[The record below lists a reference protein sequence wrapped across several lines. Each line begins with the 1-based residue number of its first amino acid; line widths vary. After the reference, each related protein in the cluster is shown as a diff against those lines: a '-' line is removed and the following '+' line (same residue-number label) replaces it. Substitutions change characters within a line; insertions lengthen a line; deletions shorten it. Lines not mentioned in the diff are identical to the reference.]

1 MELSG
6 GSAQRLRKPIAK
18 INKIFSKGKS
28 APALNHSSS
37 LSLAT
42 ESRTVDE
49 VDTEQ
54 RPAEAAVSP
63 ELPPPPSSNP
73 PTDTELPEP
82 LPSMSAVQVE
92 PYMGATVAETEP
104 LANTAIQPEI
114 APVAAPARQPNPDGT
129 TNQAAQP
136 RPTLHTKGAPL
147 WNQALEELKKHHSPL
162 YAALE
167 NAMSNIPDSSDRIAS
182 DVFEKIMTKRM
193 LKNPETSGML
203 ERLKR
208 WLPSLAAVRGITMAI
223 SALDPHKIAPIIC
236 ASIFFSIDVSVVCS
250 P

>member
-1 MELSG
+1 MEWSD
-6 GSAQRLRKPIAK
+6 GSAQRLRQPFAK
-18 INKIFSKGKS
+18 VKKILSKGKLV
-28 APALNHSSS
+28 PASNRSSS

-42 ESRTVDE
+42 ESRTADE
-49 VDTEQ
+49 VDTER
-54 RPAEAAVSP
+54 RPPEAAVAP
-63 ELPPPPSSNP
+63 ELPPPSSYP
-73 PTDTELPEP
+73 PTDTEPPEP

-92 PYMGATVAETEP
+92 PYLSATVAETVLLP
-104 LANTAIQPEI
+104 STAIQPEI
-114 APVAAPARQPNPDGT
+114 APVAASARQPNADGT

-136 RPTLHTKGAPL
+136 RPILHTKGAPL

>member
-1 MELSG
+1 MEWSD
-6 GSAQRLRKPIAK
+6 GSAQRLRKPFAK
-18 INKIFSKGKS
+18 VKKILSKGKS
-28 APALNHSSS
+28 VPASNRSSS

-42 ESRTVDE
+42 ESRTADD
-49 VDTEQ
+49 VDTER
-54 RPAEAAVSP
+54 RPPEGAVAP
-63 ELPPPPSSNP
+63 ELPPLPPSHP
-73 PTDTELPEP
+73 PTDTEP
-82 LPSMSAVQVE
+82 LELFPSISAVQVE
-92 PYMGATVAETEP
+92 PYLGATVAETEH

-129 TNQAAQP
+129 TAQP

-162 YAALE
+162 YVALE
-167 NAMSNIPDSSDRIAS
+167 NAMSKIPDPSDRIAS

-193 LKNPETSGML
+193 LKNPETSGTL

-236 ASIFFSIDVSVVCS
+236 ASIFFSLDVSAVYS

>member
-6 GSAQRLRKPIAK
+6 GSAQRLRKPLAK

-28 APALNHSSS
+28 APALNHSLS

-49 VDTEQ
+49 VDTEH
-54 RPAEAAVSP
+54 RPAEAAASP
-63 ELPPPPSSNP
+63 ELPPPSSNP
-73 PTDTELPEP
+73 PTDTESPET

-92 PYMGATVAETEP
+92 PYLGATVAETVP

-114 APVAAPARQPNPDGT
+114 APVAASARQPNADGT

-162 YAALE
+162 YVALE
-167 NAMSNIPDSSDRIAS
+167 DAMSKIPDPSDRIAS
-182 DVFEKIMTKRM
+182 DVFEKIRTKRM
-193 LKNPETSGML
+193 LKNPETSGIL

-236 ASIFFSIDVSVVCS
+236 ASIFFSIDVSAVCS